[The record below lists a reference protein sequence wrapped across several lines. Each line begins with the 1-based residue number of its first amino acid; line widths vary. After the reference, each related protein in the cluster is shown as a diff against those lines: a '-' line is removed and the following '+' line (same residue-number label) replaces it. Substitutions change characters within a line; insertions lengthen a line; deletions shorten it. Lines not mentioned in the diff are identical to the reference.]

1 MRGRL
6 ADHKAEKSSLQGKH
20 VTNGRVAKL
29 ADAQRSERCG
39 RKDLEGSN
47 PSSSTNKMKKRPAL
61 IASFSLLTL
70 PIIFFGLTVVILLG
84 SSFYLLS
91 HSETAQLLK
100 EKIEKPVYTIFNS
113 QPPVLGTSDAQ
124 ILGADGK
131 AAIIQ
136 QYLALHRSPLASYAQ
151 KIVDEAE
158 KYGLDWRLT
167 TAICMQESN
176 CGKSIPANS
185 YNAWGWAI
193 HSTYTKHFENWEKAI
208 ETVTNGLKTD
218 YIDRGLVTPEQIM
231 TRYCPL
237 SIAKGGSWARAVE
250 YFMQELENF

>member
-1 MRGRL
+1 M
-6 ADHKAEKSSLQGKH
+6 
-20 VTNGRVAKL
+20 
-29 ADAQRSERCG
+29 
-39 RKDLEGSN
+39 
-47 PSSSTNKMKKRPAL
+47 KRPAL
-61 IASFSLLTL
+61 IASLSLLAL
-70 PIIFFGLTVVILLG
+70 PVLFFGLTVFILLG

-91 HSETAQLLK
+91 HSETAKILK
-100 EKIEKPVYTIFNS
+100 EKIKAPVYTIFNS

-136 QYLALHRSPLASYAQ
+136 QYLARHRSPLAPHAQ

-176 CGKSIPANS
+176 CGKNIPADS
-185 YNAWGWAI
+185 HNAWGWAI
-193 HSTYTKHFENWEKAI
+193 HSTYTKYFETWESAI
-208 ETVTNGLKTD
+208 ETVSAGLKID

-237 SIAKGGSWARAVE
+237 SIDKGGSWAQAVE
-250 YFMQELENF
+250 YFMWELENF

>member
-1 MRGRL
+1 
-6 ADHKAEKSSLQGKH
+6 
-20 VTNGRVAKL
+20 
-29 ADAQRSERCG
+29 
-39 RKDLEGSN
+39 
-47 PSSSTNKMKKRPAL
+47 MKKGPAL
-61 IASFSLLTL
+61 IASLSLLTL
-70 PIIFFGLTVVILLG
+70 PILFFGLAVFVLLG

-113 QPPVLGTSDAQ
+113 QPPVLGTSDAK

-136 QYLALHRSPLASYAQ
+136 QYLARQRSPLAPYAQ

-176 CGKSIPANS
+176 CGKNIPS
-185 YNAWGWAI
+185 DSHNAWGWAI
-193 HSTYTKHFENWEKAI
+193 HSTYTKYFENWEGAI
-208 ETVTNGLKTD
+208 ETVTKGLKTD

-237 SIAKGGSWARAVE
+237 SVEKGGSWANAVE
-250 YFMQELENF
+250 YFMWELENF